1 MILIKNIILGIDGGS
16 FQQISPLIHKG
27 KLPNLSKMMA
37 KGFFSALQVTIPP
50 VTVPSW
56 PCIFTG
62 LTMEDLGK
70 CSFYH
75 PSYGIFSSEY
85 WKTESIFSVGELRH
99 FCLNVPST
107 YPAWQI
113 NGEMISGMLTPEI
126 SDKMVYPK
134 SLFSKVRDNWIID
147 GENIQETF
155 KAFDIKSE
163 IFKSK
168 LAEDF
173 QLYTY
178 VIRLPDCI
186 THHPYI
192 SINSTKQYIEDA
204 YIKIDKFIGELMDR
218 SDIDNIFII
227 SDHGLK
233 IYNNELNIRRYFEK
247 ERLKC
252 SNNELISKLM
262 SVLMKVFGFIN
273 PRFFDTTFF
282 HNKFKY
288 LLSKFIKI
296 NGKSKT
302 SALDSL
308 KLIHFYS
315 NYGGIYIPKRYKAL
329 KDHLYNLLI
338 HNKNIEK
345 IYLYNSP
352 DLPDIILKL
361 KDKYLFSV
369 KSSFFLHNY
378 SNSFNHS
385 DQGIFMAFGKHIKK
399 GHSSSLSYID
409 ILPTILTLYGINKPS
424 YMKGK
429 ALGFLK

>member
-1 MILIKNIILGIDGGS
+1 MS
-16 FQQISPLIHKG
+16 
-27 KLPNLSKMMA
+27 
-37 KGFFSALQVTIPP
+37 KGFFSTLKVTIPP

-62 LTMEDLGK
+62 LTVEDLGK

-75 PSYGIFSSEY
+75 PSYGIFSSKY
-85 WKTESIFSVGELRH
+85 WKAESIFSVGGLRN

-107 YPAWQI
+107 FPAWPI
-113 NGEMISGMLTPEI
+113 NGEMICGMLTPEI
-126 SDKMVYPK
+126 TDKMVYPK
-134 SLFSKVRDNWIID
+134 SLFSKVKDKWIID
-147 GENIQETF
+147 GENVPEIFE
-155 KAFDIKSE
+155 AFNIKSK
-163 IFKSK
+163 IFKDK

-186 THHPYI
+186 THHPYL

-204 YIKIDKFIGELMDR
+204 YVKIDKFIGELMNR
-218 SDIDNIFII
+218 SDIDNIFIM

-233 IYNNELNIRRYFEK
+233 IYNNELNIMRYFEK
-247 ERLKC
+247 KRIKF

-262 SVLMKVFGFIN
+262 SILMKMFGFFN

-288 LLSKFIKI
+288 FLAKIIKTDS
-296 NGKSKT
+296 KSKT
-302 SALDSL
+302 NPLDSL

-315 NYGGIYIPKRYKAL
+315 NYGGIYIPKRKKVL
-329 KDHLYNLLI
+329 KDYLYKLLI
-338 HNKNIEK
+338 HNKNVESV
-345 IYLYNSP
+345 YLYDLP
-352 DLPDIILKL
+352 DLPDIILRL

-369 KSSFFLHNY
+369 KSSFFLQNY

-385 DQGIFMAFGKHIKK
+385 DQGIFMAFGKNIKK
-399 GHSSSLSYID
+399 GQSPSISYLD
-409 ILPTILTLYGINKPS
+409 ILPTILVLYKIDKPI
-424 YMKGK
+424 YGCN
-429 ALGFLK
+429 